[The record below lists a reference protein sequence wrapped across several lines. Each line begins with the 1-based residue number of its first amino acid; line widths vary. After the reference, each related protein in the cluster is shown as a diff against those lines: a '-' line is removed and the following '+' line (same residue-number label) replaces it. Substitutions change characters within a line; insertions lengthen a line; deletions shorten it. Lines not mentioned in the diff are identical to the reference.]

1 MSAILCGL
9 LILGAVGGSAAAAYF
24 ISISRERLWLQS
36 QKSEELYRRAE
47 KTYVDGMAY
56 FRARYDLAQAR
67 TFPRVADDLAALN
80 DDVSE
85 LNILVGLYFP
95 ALGPQL
101 AAATNSLAVAFD
113 SLRLAE
119 AADLNNRERALDT
132 LDLAVG
138 GIREAFDQLKSG
150 ALRRG
155 RIDARRR
162 SALPAPAARRAPRA
176 AIA

>member
-1 MSAILCGL
+1 MSALECGL
-9 LILGAVGGSAAAAYF
+9 LILGAVCGSAAAAYF

-47 KTYVDGMAY
+47 KTYVDGLAY
-56 FRARYDLAQAR
+56 FRARYDLAQNK
-67 TFPRVADDLAALN
+67 TYPRASDDLSMLN

-101 AAATNSLAVAFD
+101 ANATNSLAVAFD
-113 SLRLAE
+113 CLRLAE

-138 GIREAFDQLKSG
+138 AIREAFDQLKSG

-155 RIDARRR
+155 RIERQRP
-162 SALPAPAARRAPRA
+162 ALPAPARRAA
-176 AIA
+176 LA

>member
-1 MSAILCGL
+1 MSALLYGL
-9 LILGAVGGSAAAAYF
+9 LILGAVSGSAAAAYF
-24 ISISRERLWLQS
+24 ISISRERLWLKS
-36 QKSEELYRRAE
+36 QKSEDLYRRAE
-47 KTYVDGMAY
+47 KTFVDAMAF
-56 FRARYDLAQAR
+56 FRARYDLAQTR
-67 TFPRVADDLAALN
+67 TFPRAADEMTALN
-80 DDVSE
+80 EDVAE

-119 AADLNNRERALDT
+119 AADLNNRERALDN

-138 GIREAFDQLKSG
+138 GIREAFDQLKSA
-150 ALRRG
+150 ALSGG
-155 RIDARRR
+155 RIDGRRR
-162 SALPAPAARRAPRA
+162 ALPAPGARRTARA